1 MSISVN
7 DLMIPIKFFNT
18 CISDQKTEGIEY
30 WKWHRAIGQQ
40 IDGAVLRISAIV
52 CTLRMTFHMAPRLP
66 RPRGR
71 PRPRPR
77 ALPGALK
84 AGLFILANQC
94 GTNPVWFIFLSH
106 FLCII
111 LDFLTGHQ
119 LTCLY
124 PHRPVQSLSRG
135 DHNPRGPGIRDHPRL
150 PWLYRNSTEKRKWC
164 KTGYTGFWLK
174 SGSTE
179 WDIIHWYLPPE
190 ASLSE
195 LLWSSLSIYFFFFRR
210 FLFPSPPFFFLLGPD
225 WGDADLKTDF

>member
-84 AGLFILANQC
+84 AGLFILAKIAMIREANQC
-94 GTNPVWFIFLSH
+94 GTNPVWFFLS
-106 FLCII
+106 FT
-111 LDFLTGHQ
+111 F
-119 LTCLY
+119 
-124 PHRPVQSLSRG
+124 SLFYFRFPNWSSTHLLISSSSGAKSESRG
-135 DHNPRGPGIRDHPRL
+135 
-150 PWLYRNSTEKRKWC
+150 S
-164 KTGYTGFWLK
+164 
-174 SGSTE
+174 
-179 WDIIHWYLPPE
+179 
-190 ASLSE
+190 
-195 LLWSSLSIYFFFFRR
+195 
-210 FLFPSPPFFFLLGPD
+210 
-225 WGDADLKTDF
+225 